1 MLTRLARLRV
11 PLGFVSFV
19 AAFWLAAPTPTSLM
33 TGGAIALIGQALRVW
48 AAGHIEKGREVTRSG
63 PYRHMRHPL
72 YVGSAIM
79 GLGFGIASASIG
91 TALLVVAYFL
101 VTYVAAV
108 RTEEATLDAR
118 FAGEYSAYR
127 EGRAPEITRRFSAQR
142 AFGMNREFRAVIG
155 LAGALI
161 LLWWRLPR

>member
-11 PLGFVSFV
+11 PLGLVCFCVAYWLASPTLTSLALGAMV
-19 AAFWLAAPTPTSLM
+19 AA
-33 TGGAIALIGQALRVW
+33 IGQSLRLW

-79 GLGFGIASASIG
+79 AIGFAIASA
-91 TALLVVAYFL
+91 TLWAALLVLAYFVL
-101 VTYVAAV
+101 TYVAAV

-118 FAGEYSAYR
+118 FDGQYAAYR
-127 EGRAPEITRRFSAQR
+127 EGRAPEVQRRFSTGR
-142 AFGMNREFRAVIG
+142 AFTMNREYRSVAGLVAV
-155 LAGALI
+155 LV
-161 LLWWRLPR
+161 LLWLRT

>member
-1 MLTRLARLRV
+1 MLKRLARLRV
-11 PLGFVSFV
+11 PLGFVSFTV
-19 AAFWLAAPTPTSLM
+19 AFWLASPSLNSL
-33 TGGAIALIGQALRVW
+33 TAGAAVAVVGLALRVW

-63 PYRHMRHPL
+63 PYRHVRHPL

-79 GLGFGIASASIG
+79 AAGFGLASASVG
-91 TALLVVAYFL
+91 TAILVVGYFL

-127 EGRAPEITRRFSAQR
+127 EGRAADVSRTFSARR
-142 AFGMNREFRAVIG
+142 AFGVNREYRAVAG
-155 LAGALI
+155 LAGVLF